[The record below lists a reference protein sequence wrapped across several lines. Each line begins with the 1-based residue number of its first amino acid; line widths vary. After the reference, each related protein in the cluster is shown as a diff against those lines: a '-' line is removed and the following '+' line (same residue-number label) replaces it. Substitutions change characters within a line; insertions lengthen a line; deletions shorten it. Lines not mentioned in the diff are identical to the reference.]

1 MARVD
6 SDDSKHVAPS
16 GDKNQKLD
24 LTDSLVEEN
33 LTDEE
38 KTDKAVKEKDKGN
51 EVNNRT
57 FFFVY
62 VIWKYMTQH
71 IITSMNR

>member
-6 SDDSKHVAPS
+6 SDDSKRVAPS

-57 FFFVY
+57 FFLCVVY
-62 VIWKYMTQH
+62 GNI
-71 IITSMNR
+71 